1 MTKPSIS
8 KNPAKKARASRRK
21 SAPKVAVQ
29 KAYDTHRKTSPKV
42 AAAETVDTQRRIAA
56 QIEEFREPQVPDT
69 MRALAER
76 NVAQTRQL
84 YERSKNALQAV
95 LESWDKSFG
104 AAGQGAMALNRKI
117 LDVAD
122 RNINSSFDLAAGLAG
137 AKNLGEV
144 MELQAAYWRKQLG
157 EFSAQAKEVR
167 ELSIKAASK
176 VADQSKPL

>member
-56 QIEEFREPQVPDT
+56 QIEEFRETQVPDT

-76 NVAQTRQL
+76 NVAQTRH
-84 YERSKNALQAV
+84 ERSKNALQAV

-176 VADQSKPL
+176 VADQLKPL